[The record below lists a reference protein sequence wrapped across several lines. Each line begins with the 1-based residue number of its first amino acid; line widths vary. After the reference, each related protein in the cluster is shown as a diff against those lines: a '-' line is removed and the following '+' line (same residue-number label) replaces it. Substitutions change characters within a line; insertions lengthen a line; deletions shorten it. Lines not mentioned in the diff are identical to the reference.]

1 MAKAKRVENPD
12 FSPKAVSKVTWM
24 GPVIKVSTMECYPR
38 GSSIQNLNKHEY
50 VDLRTGEIK
59 KKKHIENR
67 AQNESGIRCTMA
79 NIRAL
84 VNTNV
89 VNPNKCRWVTLT
101 YAENM
106 VDTKRLYRDFDNFR
120 KRLNRYCTKQ
130 KYGKPE
136 YISVIEPQ
144 GRGAWHIHVFLIW
157 EHTAPF
163 IPNDE
168 HTPGFSGVSMASLWG
183 HGFTK
188 TQRLADIDNIGA
200 YFSAY
205 LGDIPFEELPDGTHV
220 DVSKIV
226 EKEFLGANGTTKKK
240 KFVKGGRL
248 SMYPPGMQ
256 IIRHSRGIKYP
267 TSEIMSQ
274 KEAKEKVK
282 GATLTFS
289 TGYEIV
295 DDADKIVNTIYNQYY
310 NTRRKKV
317 QEKNN

>member
-1 MAKAKRVENPD
+1 MAKVQKIENPD
-12 FSPKAVSKVTWM
+12 ISAKAMSKVTRM
-24 GPVIKVSTMECYPR
+24 GPIVKISTMECWPR
-38 GSSIQNLNKHEY
+38 GPSIRNLNKHEY
-50 VDLRTGEIK
+50 MDLRTGKIK

-67 AQNESGIRCTMA
+67 AQNESGIRQTMA
-79 NIRAL
+79 HIRAL

-89 VNPNKCRWVTLT
+89 VNPDRCRWVTLT

-106 VDTKRLYRDFDNFR
+106 VDTKCLCRDFDNFR
-120 KRLNRYCTKQ
+120 KRLYRYCEKQ

-144 GRGAWHIHVFLIW
+144 GRGAWHVHAFLMWDHV
-157 EHTAPF
+157 APF

-188 TQRLADIDNIGA
+188 TQRLANVDNIGA
-200 YFSAY
+200 YFLAY
-205 LGDIPFEELPDGTHV
+205 LGDIPLEDLPDGAHI
-220 DVSKIV
+220 DVSKVV

-282 GATLTFS
+282 GADLTFS
-289 TGYEIV
+289 AGYQIV
-295 DDADKIVNTIYNQYY
+295 DDNDKIVNTIHTEYY
-310 NTRRKKV
+310 RKFGK
-317 QEKNN
+317 